1 MDAVVPDIQVKLL
14 FVRIQF
20 DNNCRF
26 WPVWMEFRSTRR
38 FSQMPQM
45 DLPNASNLLIFF
57 RRNLG
62 HPDHHVCFVL
72 LYTPLDIVV
81 ILMWIIATPFMT
93 VVVSRGLKQG

>member
-57 RRNLG
+57 RRNSG
-62 HPDHHVCFVL
+62 HLDHHVCFVL
-72 LYTPLDIVV
+72 LYTFGYSSYSYVD
-81 ILMWIIATPFMT
+81 
-93 VVVSRGLKQG
+93 